1 MARPVSRAEA
11 VRRREELAKGEER
24 SRRVRMGIIVVLA
37 SLGAVALIMLAV
49 YWMPMVR
56 SIRHARLRASVDQ
69 FMTAGAGK
77 APDAKPHIKGKV
89 VALDRREGN
98 LDPVQGLLPDE
109 IRAFSAAEVGTI
121 ALLEWELV
129 PTYNA
134 SGGVAGHY
142 SSCKITLVD
151 RESNLIVGEQS
162 VSGASSAVSK
172 GTRYVPPGQVTA
184 GRANAEVVRYL
195 QNLERR

>member
-1 MARPVSRAEA
+1 MARPVSKAEA
-11 VRRREELAKGEER
+11 VRRQQERARGEER
-24 SRRVRMGIIVVLA
+24 SRRVRMAVLVAAGGVA
-37 SLGAVALIMLAV
+37 SVAVIMLAV
-49 YWMPMVR
+49 FWMPMAR
-56 SIRHARLRASVDQ
+56 AIRHARLRASVDQ

-77 APDAKPHIKGKV
+77 APDAKPHTKGKV
-89 VALDRREGN
+89 VALDRREGT

-134 SGGVAGHY
+134 SGRLSGHY

-151 RESNLIVGEQS
+151 RESNLIVGEQT
-162 VSGASSAVSK
+162 VSGASSPVSK

-184 GRANAEVVRYL
+184 TRADAQVVSYL
-195 QNLERR
+195 KNLERR